1 MPKNISFTNDYS
13 RIYNERQ
20 VRNNL
25 VPDYE
30 FAPIFLKRF
39 DWNRNYQIGYDITRN
54 LKTSFSASNKSI
66 FEEGNNSV
74 DRINNPEGYQEFL
87 DTIRSQMST
96 LGKTME
102 YNHNYSINYKI
113 PFDKFPLTNWINANI
128 KYTGTYNWA
137 RAPLGQSE
145 FGNTIQ
151 NNRNINTTAQANFVN
166 LYNKVPFLKK
176 VLADGRSSRGRI
188 NPRNGPGSRSNG
200 ESEEKTNNNKD
211 KEKWSG

>member
-20 VRNNL
+20 VENNL

-74 DRINNPEGYQEFL
+74 DRINNPEGYQGVF
-87 DTIRSQMST
+87 RYHQV
-96 LGKTME
+96 
-102 YNHNYSINYKI
+102 
-113 PFDKFPLTNWINANI
+113 TNV
-128 KYTGTYNWA
+128 YL
-137 RAPLGQSE
+137 R
-145 FGNTIQ
+145 
-151 NNRNINTTAQANFVN
+151 
-166 LYNKVPFLKK
+166 
-176 VLADGRSSRGRI
+176 
-188 NPRNGPGSRSNG
+188 
-200 ESEEKTNNNKD
+200 
-211 KEKWSG
+211 